1 MPRADRGYEL
11 VEACAEHIL
20 AVMRADPWQRAAPDG
35 PGLKQTEIL
44 HASGLFVHHP
54 LEQESMQGWFI
65 KALLAHVVASKGVT
79 TTGHGSSRRYHL
91 AP

>member
-1 MPRADRGYEL
+1 MPRADRGNEL

-20 AVMRADPWQRAAPDG
+20 AVMRAAPWQRAAPDG

-44 HASGLFVHHP
+44 HASGLFVDHP
-54 LEQESMQGWFI
+54 PGQDSMQGWFI
-65 KALLAHVVASKGVT
+65 RALLAHVVASKRVT
-79 TTGHGSSRRYHL
+79 RTGYGPSRRYHL